1 MDLERIAT
9 AWSAAGAAQA
19 LTQCGVTAGEVSESR
34 ARKTYGSW
42 FKQAVDAGRIRPVRV
57 GAGKTATRWY
67 SIPEI
72 LTYKAQAITRAEL
85 ITTFTTTK

>member
-1 MDLERIAT
+1 MNVERIAT

-19 LTQCGVTAGEVSESR
+19 LTLCGVTAGEVSER
-34 ARKTYGSW
+34 KARKTYGSW
-42 FKQAVDAGRIRPVRV
+42 FTEAVSAGRIRPVRV

-67 SIPEI
+67 SIAEI

-85 ITTFTTTK
+85 RDIQPSLL